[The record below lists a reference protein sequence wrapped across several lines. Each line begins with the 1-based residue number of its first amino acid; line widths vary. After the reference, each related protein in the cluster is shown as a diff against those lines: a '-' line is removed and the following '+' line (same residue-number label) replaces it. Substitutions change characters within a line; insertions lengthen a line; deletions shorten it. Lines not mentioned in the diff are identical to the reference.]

1 VKRRIYQLLAVVTFV
16 GAASASAAPRTLAN
30 GAPAPGNT
38 VAKGESYASPVKR
51 AATALRSAR
60 TELAAALAEEKTAAA
75 ALAAEPRTLANGAP
89 ACGNTGGK
97 STTCTTERSDS
108 EWKARVQR
116 LVQAGV
122 AVRAAQA
129 RVATLTKQ
137 RAKLAAGDSQLAS
150 NEP

>member
-1 VKRRIYQLLAVVTFV
+1 MKRRIYQLLAVVTFV
-16 GAASASAAPRTLAN
+16 GTASAAPRTLAN

-38 VAKGESYASPVKR
+38 VAKGDSYISPAR
-51 AATALRSAR
+51 RTATALRSAR
-60 TELAAALAEEKTAAA
+60 TELAAALVEEKAAA
-75 ALAAEPRTLANGAP
+75 AELAAEPRTLANGSP

-97 STTCTTERSDS
+97 SVRCTVERSDR
-108 EWKARVQR
+108 EWKARIQR

-129 RVATLTKQ
+129 RVATLAKQ
-137 RAKLAAGDSQLAS
+137 YAKHRGDSQLAS